1 MAELL
6 RAPTK
11 HYRSVSKFLRA
22 FQRVLSV
29 SSPVTAF
36 PLPPSTADIAPS
48 SAAFTLGSD
57 ESLGGALLSPIPWLT
72 PSSLAEDTG
81 TSESGDSGSTINGV
95 MQNELLRQDQE
106 LGIVPAVQGI
116 VGHGDEFQMGTPP
129 PLGPED
135 VGPQPEGTVFPDPPR
150 TPEEAR
156 SPPFVMGLMSAGID
170 TAMREGA
177 GKLEEEGEGE
187 EEMDEKAD
195 EKKEEEEE
203 EEEDDEEEGGEREKV
218 GEREK
223 KDDMEVDGREER
235 AKELEDKMQLDAASD
250 GRAEAAQKEAAS

>member
-11 HYRSVSKFLRA
+11 HYKSVSKFLRA

-36 PLPPSTADIAPS
+36 PLPPSTVDIAPS

-81 TSESGDSGSTINGV
+81 TSESGDSASTINGV

-170 TAMREGA
+170 TAMREGVS
-177 GKLEEEGEGE
+177 KLEEEDDE

-195 EKKEEEEE
+195 EKEKEEEDEEEEE
-203 EEEDDEEEGGEREKV
+203 EEG

-223 KDDMEVDGREER
+223 KDDMEVDGKEER

-250 GRAEAAQKEAAS
+250 GKAEAAQKEAAS

>member
-6 RAPTK
+6 RTPNK
-11 HYRSVSKFLRA
+11 HYKSASKFLRA

-36 PLPPSTADIAPS
+36 PLPPTSSDTAPAS
-48 SAAFTLGSD
+48 SAFALGSD

-72 PSSLAEDTG
+72 PTSLTEDTG
-81 TSESGDSGSTINGV
+81 TSESGESGSTINGV
-95 MQNELLRQDQE
+95 LQGELLRHEQE
-106 LGIVPAVQGI
+106 LGIVPAIHGH
-116 VGHGDEFQMGTPP
+116 VGHGEEFQMSTPP

-156 SPPFVMGLMSAGID
+156 SPQPVMGMMSVGID
-170 TAMREGA
+170 TAMKEVA
-177 GKLEEEGEGE
+177 DKEEGVY
-187 EEMDEKAD
+187 EKV
-195 EKKEEEEE
+195 EHGKKEEEEGG
-203 EEEDDEEEGGEREKV
+203 EGEGDGEREE
-218 GEREK
+218 GEGEK
-223 KDDMEVDGREER
+223 KDDMEVDSKEDR

-250 GRAEAAQKEAAS
+250 GKAEAAQKMAAS

>member
-6 RAPTK
+6 RTPNK
-11 HYRSVSKFLRA
+11 HYKSASKFLRA

-36 PLPPSTADIAPS
+36 PLPPTSSDTAPAS
-48 SAAFTLGSD
+48 SAFALGSD

-72 PSSLAEDTG
+72 PTSLTEDTG

-95 MQNELLRQDQE
+95 SQGELLRHEQE
-106 LGIVPAVQGI
+106 LGIVPAIQGH
-116 VGHGDEFQMGTPP
+116 VGHGDEFQMSTPP

-156 SPPFVMGLMSAGID
+156 SPQPVMGMMSVGID
-170 TAMREGA
+170 TAMREGVD
-177 GKLEEEGEGE
+177 KEEEEIYEKVEHEKEKEESGEGEGE
-187 EEMDEKAD
+187 
-195 EKKEEEEE
+195 
-203 EEEDDEEEGGEREKV
+203 GEREV
-218 GEREK
+218 EGEGEK
-223 KDDMEVDGREER
+223 KDDMEVDSKEDR

-250 GRAEAAQKEAAS
+250 GKAEAAQKMAAS

>member
-6 RAPTK
+6 RTPTK
-11 HYRSVSKFLRA
+11 HYKSASKFLRA

-36 PLPPSTADIAPS
+36 PLPPTTADIAPAS
-48 SAAFTLGSD
+48 SAFALGSD

-72 PSSLAEDTG
+72 PTSLTEDTG
-81 TSESGDSGSTINGV
+81 TSESGDSAFAINGV
-95 MQNELLRQDQE
+95 LQGELMRHEQE
-106 LGIVPAVQGI
+106 LGIVPAVQGL
-116 VGHGDEFQMGTPP
+116 VGHGDEFQMNTPP

-156 SPPFVMGLMSAGID
+156 SPPPVMGMMSVGID
-170 TAMREGA
+170 TAMRESVD
-177 GKLEEEGEGE
+177 KEEGMYEKVEGE
-187 EEMDEKAD
+187 KQ
-195 EKKEEEEE
+195 EE
-203 EEEDDEEEGGEREKV
+203 EEEDEEKV
-218 GEREK
+218 AEGEGEGEK
-223 KDDMEVDGREER
+223 KDEMEVDSKEER

-250 GRAEAAQKEAAS
+250 GKAEAAQRMAAS

>member
-6 RAPTK
+6 QTPTK
-11 HYRSVSKFLRA
+11 HYKSVSKFLRA

-36 PLPPSTADIAPS
+36 PLPPSTSDIAPS
-48 SAAFTLGSD
+48 SATFTLGSD

-81 TSESGDSGSTINGV
+81 TSESGDSGSVINGV
-95 MQNELLRQDQE
+95 MQNELLRQEQE

-177 GKLEEEGEGE
+177 GKLKEEEGEGE

-195 EKKEEEEE
+195 EKEKEEEE
-203 EEEDDEEEGGEREKV
+203 EEEDDDDEEGGK
-218 GEREK
+218 REK

-250 GRAEAAQKEAAS
+250 GRAEAAHREAAS

>member
-6 RAPTK
+6 RTPTK
-11 HYRSVSKFLRA
+11 HYKSASKFLRA

-36 PLPPSTADIAPS
+36 PLPPTTADIAPAS
-48 SAAFTLGSD
+48 SAFALGSD

-72 PSSLAEDTG
+72 PTSLTEDTG
-81 TSESGDSGSTINGV
+81 TSESGDSASTINGV
-95 MQNELLRQDQE
+95 LQGELMRHEQE
-106 LGIVPAVQGI
+106 LGIVPAVQGL
-116 VGHGDEFQMGTPP
+116 VNHGDEFQMSTPP

-156 SPPFVMGLMSAGID
+156 SPPPVMGMMSAGID
-170 TAMREGA
+170 TAMRED
-177 GKLEEEGEGE
+177 KEEEMYEKVEDEKQEEEEKDQEEVAEVEGE
-187 EEMDEKAD
+187 EE
-195 EKKEEEEE
+195 
-203 EEEDDEEEGGEREKV
+203 
-218 GEREK
+218 K
-223 KDDMEVDGREER
+223 KDEMEVDSKEER

-250 GRAEAAQKEAAS
+250 GKAEAAQKMAAS

>member
-6 RAPTK
+6 RTPNK
-11 HYRSVSKFLRA
+11 HYKSASKFLRA

-36 PLPPSTADIAPS
+36 PLPPTSSDTAPAS
-48 SAAFTLGSD
+48 SAFALGSD

-72 PSSLAEDTG
+72 PTSLTEDTG

-95 MQNELLRQDQE
+95 LQGELLRHEQE
-106 LGIVPAVQGI
+106 LGIVPAIQGL
-116 VGHGDEFQMGTPP
+116 VGHGDEFQMSTPP

-156 SPPFVMGLMSAGID
+156 SPQPVMGMVSIGID
-170 TAMREGA
+170 TTMREGV
-177 GKLEEEGEGE
+177 ERR
-187 EEMDEKAD
+187 
-195 EKKEEEEE
+195 KEEEEE
-203 EEEDDEEEGGEREKV
+203 EEGGEGDGEGEGEKEEEG
-218 GEREK
+218 EK
-223 KDDMEVDGREER
+223 KDDMEVDSKEDR

-250 GRAEAAQKEAAS
+250 GKAEAAQKMAAS

>member
-6 RAPTK
+6 RTPTK
-11 HYRSVSKFLRA
+11 HYKSVSKFLRA

-36 PLPPSTADIAPS
+36 PLPPSAADAAPAS
-48 SAAFTLGSD
+48 SAFTLGSD

-81 TSESGDSGSTINGV
+81 TSESGDSASTINGI
-95 MQNELLRQDQE
+95 MQSELLRQEQE

-116 VGHGDEFQMGTPP
+116 VGHGDEFQMVTPP

-156 SPPFVMGLMSAGID
+156 SPLPMMGLMSVGID
-170 TAMREGA
+170 TTMKEGVD
-177 GKLEEEGEGE
+177 KPEEAE
-187 EEMDEKAD
+187 EEMDENAD
-195 EKKEEEEE
+195 EKEKGEEA
-203 EEEDDEEEGGEREKV
+203 

-223 KDDMEVDGREER
+223 KDDMEVDGKEDR

-250 GRAEAAQKEAAS
+250 GRAEAAQKRAAS